1 MILSPGDMQQCC
13 QNQGLLLA
21 SSGLRPGTV
30 LNILHS
36 TGQCPQKRIIQ
47 IETSIELRL
56 RNHDVI

>member
-1 MILSPGDMQQCC
+1 MQQCC

-36 TGQCPQKRIIQ
+36 TGQCPQKRITQ
-47 IETSIELRL
+47 IEMSIVLRL